1 MDLGNW
7 LDGSYAI
14 PGEAAEIPQD
24 IADRADGDDDNDDS
38 GSGF

>member
-24 IADRADGDDDNDDS
+24 IANRDSDDDDPDS
-38 GSGF
+38 GF